1 MKAIVFTLRLNSLY
15 SIRIPFTWQSALTYP
30 VLPPSAVIGLVA
42 NALQRYKN
50 NKHPREYLEEIEQ
63 EVVWAGSRL
72 LTPCVIKSYTT
83 SAITKWEDT
92 IGGKFTNALGRQFA
106 YSKNLQ
112 IVVIFKNNNSITN
125 EIAKALMTSPLTCG
139 DSESPATIE
148 SPVPIESSVIKEV
161 EEINSNEIIETL
173 FPVPF
178 VKDIEIIDGS
188 GQVYLMHERCFKK
201 DEKYPLRSYIVPV
214 KEVRGILKPTTLKV
228 KGEKLKVYKIE
239 DISIYL
245 INFLE
250 SPTITLATK
259 EKPVQKVKRRKRRKS
274 DF

>member
-1 MKAIVFTLRLNSLY
+1 MKAIIFNLRLNSLY

-30 VLPPSAVIGLVA
+30 VLPPSGVIGLVA

-50 NKHPREYLEEIEQ
+50 DKHPRKYLEEVEQ

-112 IVVIFKNNNSITN
+112 IAVIFKNSEPIIN
-125 EIAKALMTSPLTCG
+125 EIPDAIITSPLTCG
-139 DSESPATIE
+139 DSESPVTIE
-148 SPVPIESSVIKEV
+148 TFPEIRKV
-161 EEINSNEIIETL
+161 EEITSDDIIETH

-178 VKDIEIIDGS
+178 VKETEIIDGI
-188 GQVYLMHERCFKK
+188 GQLFLMHEWCLKR
-201 DEKYPLRSYIVPV
+201 DDYPLRSYIVPV
-214 KEVRGILKPTTLKV
+214 KENRGILEPKSITLKV
-228 KGEKLKVYKIE
+228 KGERIKIYKIE
-239 DISIYL
+239 DLSTCVVH
-245 INFLE
+245 FLKLQDKA
-250 SPTITLATK
+250 IK
-259 EKPVQKVKRRKRRKS
+259 MKKRRLKKK
-274 DF
+274 

>member
-50 NKHPREYLEEIEQ
+50 NKHPREYLEEVEQ

-72 LTPCVIKSYTT
+72 LAPCIIKSYTT

-112 IVVIFKNNNSITN
+112 IAVVCNNESLTQEIT
-125 EIAKALMTSPLTCG
+125 KALKISPLTCG
-139 DSESPATIE
+139 DSESIVTIE
-148 SPVPIESSVIKEV
+148 SFPEIRQA
-161 EEINSNEIIETL
+161 EEIISNDIVETN

-178 VKDIEIIDGS
+178 VKEIEIIEGS
-188 GQVYLMHERCFKK
+188 GQIYLMHERCLKK
-201 DEKYPLRSYIVPV
+201 DDRYPLRSYIVPI
-214 KEVRGILKPTTLKV
+214 KECRGILQPTTLKI
-228 KGEKLKVYKIE
+228 KGERLKVYRIE
-239 DISIYL
+239 DLSIYL

-250 SPTITLATK
+250 LSK
-259 EKPVQKVKRRKRRKS
+259 EPLQKVKKRIKKEKLT
-274 DF
+274 